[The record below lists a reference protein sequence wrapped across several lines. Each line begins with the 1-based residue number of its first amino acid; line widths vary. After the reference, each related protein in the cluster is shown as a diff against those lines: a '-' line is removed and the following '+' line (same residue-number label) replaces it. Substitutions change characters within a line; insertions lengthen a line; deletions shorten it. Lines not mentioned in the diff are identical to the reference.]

1 MVTELTGA
9 LTPNDPFEITSTGL
23 RLLHKPTFEEWVTFG
38 RKLWSIRTAIQWCVG
53 DWLAYGEG
61 RGDWGETYAQ
71 AHEVTQYSE
80 RTLSNLAW
88 VSDRVQMSR
97 RREDLSHSHHE
108 AVAKLEPTTQAVV
121 LQKAASEKWSREDV
135 REEAN
140 RIKPPK
146 HSEPPKPSVATF
158 EYIYELETMD
168 GLIPR
173 YLDDYGKVEELVR
186 AHPDAVVSVVV
197 SWTPDTKARTE
208 IVS

>member
-1 MVTELTGA
+1 MQAELIETETA
-9 LTPNDPFEITSTGL
+9 DPFQITPVGL

-53 DWLAYGEG
+53 DWLVYGEG

-80 RTLSNLAW
+80 HTLANLAW
-88 VSDRVQMSR
+88 VSDKVQISR

-108 AVAKLEPTTQAVV
+108 AVAKLEPSTQAVV
-121 LQKAASEKWSREDV
+121 LQKAVIQKWSREDV

-146 HSEPPKPSVATF
+146 HTEPEPPAVTRATF
-158 EYIYELETMD
+158 PAERRININLSSD
-168 GLIPR
+168 DFAK
-173 YLDDYGKVEELVR
+173 LDAILAD
-186 AHPDAVVSVVV
+186 HPDATITVTV
-197 SWTPDTKARTE
+197 TYAARPAADGTKGA
-208 IVS
+208 